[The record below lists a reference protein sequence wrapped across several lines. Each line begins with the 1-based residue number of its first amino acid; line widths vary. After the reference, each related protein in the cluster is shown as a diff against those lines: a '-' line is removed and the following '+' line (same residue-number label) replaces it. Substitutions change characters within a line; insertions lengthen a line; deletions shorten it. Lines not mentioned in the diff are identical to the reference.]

1 MIKNLIFDMGDV
13 LIGYRWKEMLT
24 EDFGV
29 PEERAYPIGKA
40 LFEDPIWREF
50 DAGLK
55 PMEAV
60 LEHYSALYPE
70 DAKTIR
76 RMFHEGERMAVKRE
90 RVWEKLAQLK
100 NIGYRLYVLSNYSEY
115 LFNKHTRDVPVISLM
130 DGMVISYE
138 VHSIK
143 PDHAIYRHILDK
155 YDLKPEESI
164 FFDDRAEN
172 VVAAMELGIEAVQ
185 ITSEDM
191 LLEILSRYTDG
202 NEDIISAVK
211 QDKRHYR

>member
-29 PEERAYPIGKA
+29 AEERAYPIGKA

-50 DAGLK
+50 DAGLQ

-60 LEHYSALYPE
+60 LEHYCTLFPE
-70 DAKTIR
+70 DAKVIS
-76 RMFHEGERMAVKRE
+76 RMFYEGERMPVKRE
-90 RVWEKLAQLK
+90 RVWEMVAKLK
-100 NIGYRLYVLSNYSEY
+100 DKGYRLYVLSNYSEY
-115 LFNKHTRDVPVISLM
+115 LFNKHTRDVPVIPLM
-130 DGMVISYE
+130 DGMVISYQ

-172 VVAAMELGIEAVQ
+172 VEAAREFGMEAVQ

-191 LLEILSRYTDG
+191 LLETLSKF
-202 NEDIISAVK
+202 A
-211 QDKRHYR
+211 DKDLIDYIKK

>member
-29 PEERAYPIGKA
+29 PEEKAYPIGKA

-50 DAGLK
+50 DAGLQ
-55 PMEAV
+55 PVEAV
-60 LEHYSALYPE
+60 LEHYISLFPD
-70 DAKTIR
+70 DAEIIR
-76 RMFHEGERMAVKRE
+76 RMFYESERMPVKRE
-90 RVWEKLAQLK
+90 RVWEKVARLK
-100 NIGYRLYVLSNYSEY
+100 DKGYHLYLLSNYSEY
-115 LFNKHTRDVPVISLM
+115 LFNKHTRDVTVIPLM

-138 VHSIK
+138 VHSLK
-143 PDHAIYRHILDK
+143 PDHTIYRHILDK
-155 YDLKPEESI
+155 YDLKPKESI

-172 VVAAMELGIEAVQ
+172 IEAARELGMEAVQ

-191 LLEILSRYTDG
+191 LLEILSNLERSG
-202 NEDIISAVK
+202 
-211 QDKRHYR
+211 

>member
-1 MIKNLIFDMGDV
+1 MERHNMIKNLIFDMGDV

-40 LFEDPIWREF
+40 LFEDPVWREF

-70 DAKTIR
+70 DAKIIS
-76 RMFHEGERMAVKRE
+76 RMFYEGERMPVKRE
-90 RVWEKLAQLK
+90 RVWKKVAELK
-100 NIGYRLYVLSNYSEY
+100 DKGYRLYVLSNYSEY
-115 LFNKHTRDVPVISLM
+115 LFNKHTRDIPVISLM

-164 FFDDRAEN
+164 FFDDRKEN
-172 VVAAMELGIEAVQ
+172 VEAARELSMDAVQ

-191 LLEILSRYTDG
+191 LLEILDRF
-202 NEDIISAVK
+202 
-211 QDKRHYR
+211 